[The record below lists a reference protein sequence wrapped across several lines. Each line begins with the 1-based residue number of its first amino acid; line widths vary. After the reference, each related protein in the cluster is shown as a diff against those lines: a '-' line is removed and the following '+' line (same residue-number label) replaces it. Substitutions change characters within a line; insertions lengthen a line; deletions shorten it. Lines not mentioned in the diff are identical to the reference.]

1 MSNSILVLAAHPDD
15 EVLGCGGSIAK
26 FSDNGAEVNVAF
38 LADGISSRGVVQ
50 SKLNDELMNRRNA
63 AKKACK
69 ILGAN
74 AIFFGEFPDNS
85 MDSVPLLRIVKAV
98 EDLIHQYKPAIIL
111 THFFGDLNIDHR
123 KVNQAVV
130 TACRPQL
137 SSPVKTLLF
146 YEVPS
151 STEWQIS
158 HSSLT
163 FSPNW
168 FEDISTTL
176 DRKLAAIAAYNLE
189 LHKWPHPRSLEGVKS
204 LARWRGAI
212 IGVDAA
218 ESFVLGRQIK

>member
-85 MDSVPLLRIVKAV
+85 MDSVPLLHIVKAV

-111 THFFGDLNIDHR
+111 THFFGDLNM
-123 KVNQAVV
+123 
-130 TACRPQL
+130 QL
-137 SSPVKTLLF
+137 NF
-146 YEVPS
+146 
-151 STEWQIS
+151 
-158 HSSLT
+158 
-163 FSPNW
+163 
-168 FEDISTTL
+168 
-176 DRKLAAIAAYNLE
+176 
-189 LHKWPHPRSLEGVKS
+189 
-204 LARWRGAI
+204 
-212 IGVDAA
+212 
-218 ESFVLGRQIK
+218 